1 MDGQDITINKLEE
14 DISLL
19 IRHIKM
25 LRVTKEHQPVGIIR
39 LSEITDIPKHKI
51 RYSLRLLEKDG
62 VIAPTPEGATVTEK
76 YESYM
81 RDTLAYMERLRRSV
95 DEVETLLKDALAQ

>member
-1 MDGQDITINKLEE
+1 MDGEDITINKIEE
-14 DISLL
+14 DLNLL

-25 LRVTKEHQPVGIIR
+25 LRVTKENQPIGIIR
-39 LSEITDIPKHKI
+39 LSEMTDIPKHKI

-62 VIAPTPEGATVTEK
+62 VIAPSPGGAIVTDK

-81 RDTLAYMERLRRSV
+81 RDILEYMSKLRDSV
-95 DEVETLLKDALAQ
+95 TIVEGMLKDALE

>member
-1 MDGQDITINKLEE
+1 MDGEDITINKIEE
-14 DISLL
+14 DLNLL

-25 LRVTKEHQPVGIIR
+25 LRVTKENQPIGIIR
-39 LSEITDIPKHKI
+39 LSEMTDIPKHKI

-62 VIAPTPEGATVTEK
+62 VIAPSPGGAIVTDK

-81 RDTLAYMERLRRSV
+81 RDILEYMSKLRDSV
-95 DEVETLLKDALAQ
+95 TIVEGMLRDALE

>member
-1 MDGQDITINKLEE
+1 MDGEDITINKIEE
-14 DISLL
+14 DLNLL

-25 LRVTKEHQPVGIIR
+25 LRVTKENQPIGIIR
-39 LSEITDIPKHKI
+39 LSEMTDIPKHKI

-62 VIAPTPEGATVTEK
+62 VIAPSPGGAIVTDK

-81 RDTLAYMERLRRSV
+81 RDILEYMSKLRDSV
-95 DEVETLLKDALAQ
+95 TTVEGMLKDALE

>member
-1 MDGQDITINKLEE
+1 MDGEDITINKIEE
-14 DISLL
+14 DLNLL

-25 LRVTKEHQPVGIIR
+25 LRVTKENQPIGIIR
-39 LSEITDIPKHKI
+39 LSEMTDIPKHKI

-62 VIAPTPEGATVTEK
+62 VIAPSPGGAIVTDK

-81 RDTLAYMERLRRSV
+81 RDILEYMSKLRDSV
-95 DEVETLLKDALAQ
+95 TIVEGMLRGALE

>member
-1 MDGQDITINKLEE
+1 MDGDDITINKIEE
-14 DISLL
+14 DLNLL

-25 LRVTKEHQPVGIIR
+25 LRVTKENQPIGIIR
-39 LSEITDIPKHKI
+39 LSEMTDIPKHKI

-62 VIAPTPEGATVTEK
+62 VIAPSPGGAIVTDK

-81 RDTLAYMERLRRSV
+81 RDILEYMSKLRDSV
-95 DEVETLLKDALAQ
+95 TIVEGMLRDALE

>member
-1 MDGQDITINKLEE
+1 MDEQDVTINKIEE
-14 DISLL
+14 DLNLL

-25 LRVTKEHQPVGIIR
+25 LRVTKENQPIGIIR
-39 LSEITDIPKHKI
+39 LSEMTDTPKHKI

-62 VIAPTPEGATVTEK
+62 VIAPSSDGAVVTDK

-81 RDTLAYMERLRRSV
+81 EGILRYMSKLRSSV
-95 DEVETLLKDALAQ
+95 DSVENMLREALE

>member
-1 MDGQDITINKLEE
+1 MDGEDITINKIEE
-14 DISLL
+14 DLNLL

-25 LRVTKEHQPVGIIR
+25 LRVTKENQPIGIIR
-39 LSEITDIPKHKI
+39 LSEMTDIPKHKI

-62 VIAPTPEGATVTEK
+62 VIAPSPGGAIVTDK

-81 RDTLAYMERLRRSV
+81 RDILEYMSKLRDSV
-95 DEVETLLKDALAQ
+95 TIVEGMLKNALE

>member
-1 MDGQDITINKLEE
+1 MDGEDITINKIEE
-14 DISLL
+14 DLNLL

-25 LRVTKEHQPVGIIR
+25 LRVTKENQPIGIIR
-39 LSEITDIPKHKI
+39 LSEMTDIPKHKI

-62 VIAPTPEGATVTEK
+62 VIAPSPGGAIVTDK

-81 RDTLAYMERLRRSV
+81 RDILEYMSKLRDSV
-95 DEVETLLKDALAQ
+95 TVVEGMLKDALE

>member
-1 MDGQDITINKLEE
+1 MDGEDITINKIEE
-14 DISLL
+14 DLNLL

-25 LRVTKEHQPVGIIR
+25 LRVTKENQPIGIIR
-39 LSEITDIPKHKI
+39 LSEMTDIPKHKI

-62 VIAPTPEGATVTEK
+62 VIAPSPGGAIVTDK

-81 RDTLAYMERLRRSV
+81 MDILEYMSKLRDSVTIVEGMLR
-95 DEVETLLKDALAQ
+95 DALE